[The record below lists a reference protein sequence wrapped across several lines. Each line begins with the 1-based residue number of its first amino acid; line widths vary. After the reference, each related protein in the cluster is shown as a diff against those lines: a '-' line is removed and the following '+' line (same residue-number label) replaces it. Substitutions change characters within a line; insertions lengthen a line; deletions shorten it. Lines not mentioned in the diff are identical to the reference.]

1 MLRFEKAAVPKTRA
15 HKVYQSLGGSDKTCE
30 NPDVNFPQQLAEGAG
45 AGRSQAFLLTRRVHP
60 KRSASRGHWGVGSHC
75 LQSTKWKGKRD
86 VHNNKPCPCCRGAS
100 VVRCPKYIYT
110 HIIQNPF
117 IKQSLDQVRRLAPVE
132 NTSKVNKTFL

>member
-60 KRSASRGHWGVGSHC
+60 KRSASRGPPGSWVTLPSEYQVEGEERC
-75 LQSTKWKGKRD
+75 AQQQAVPLLQRRKR
-86 VHNNKPCPCCRGAS
+86 C
-100 VVRCPKYIYT
+100 
-110 HIIQNPF
+110 
-117 IKQSLDQVRRLAPVE
+117 QV
-132 NTSKVNKTFL
+132 SKVYLHTHHTEPVYKAESGPGTEACPPWKTLQK